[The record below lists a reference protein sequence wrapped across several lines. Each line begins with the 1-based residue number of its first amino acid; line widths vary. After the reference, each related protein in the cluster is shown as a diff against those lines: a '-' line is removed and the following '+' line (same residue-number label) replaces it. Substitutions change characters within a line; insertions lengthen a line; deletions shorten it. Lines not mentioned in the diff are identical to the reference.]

1 MRITSVRT
9 MRVEG
14 EDPGG
19 IGGIARTYSFLLLR
33 IDTDTGLYGIGEAL
47 DFPGVRPVLER
58 AGAWLT
64 DRDPLRIGPIVRGM
78 LYGALPTPGP
88 LPARSIMSATGT
100 LSGPAVWA
108 ASGIEI
114 ALWDLAGKALGAPV
128 HQLLGGA
135 YRDRVRVYLDRSGV
149 AEVTDLGAWR
159 ALGEKAVAEG
169 FDWLKLDLEQIAP
182 DLQSDPWNRQIGTA
196 QLAAIV
202 ERVAAVRDAIGPAI
216 DLGLDGHMS
225 HDVESAIR
233 VGNALGELGLRWYE
247 DPVPITS
254 VPSLAAV
261 RNAQPIP
268 IAAGETFTVEQFR
281 QFFEGEALD
290 IAHPDVLF
298 IGGLGEARRAATV
311 ADLWNAPLAF
321 HDNGAAV
328 ATIATAQ
335 VAASLPN
342 LLGMEYHFYDATW
355 AGALAVRDVP
365 LFRDGAVPLTESPGL
380 GLELD
385 EAVCRRYLAPGEA
398 WFGD

>member
-1 MRITSVRT
+1 MRL
-9 MRVEG
+9 EG
-14 EDPGG
+14 PDPGG
-19 IGGIARTYSFLLLR
+19 IGGHARTYSFLLVR
-33 IDTDTGLYGIGEAL
+33 VDTDAGLHGIGEAL
-47 DFPGVRPVLER
+47 DFPGVREVLTD
-58 AGAWLT
+58 AGTWLT
-64 DRDPLRIGPIVRGM
+64 GRDPLRIGPIVRGV
-78 LYGALPTPGP
+78 LYGALPASGS
-88 LPARSIMSATGT
+88 LPAQSIMSATAT
-100 LSGPAVWA
+100 VAGPPAWA
-108 ASGIEI
+108 AAGLEI

-135 YRDRVRVYLDRSGV
+135 FRDRVRVYLDRSGV
-149 AEVTDLGAWR
+149 AQVADLDAWA
-159 ALGEKAVAEG
+159 ALGERAVAEG

-182 DLQSDPWNRQIGTA
+182 DLTPDPWSRQIGTA

-202 ERVAAVRDAIGPAI
+202 KRVAAVRDAIGPAV

-254 VPSLAAV
+254 VTSLAAV

-268 IAAGETFTVEQFR
+268 VAAGETFTAEQFR
-281 QFFEGEALD
+281 AFFEGEALD

-298 IGGLGEARRAATV
+298 VGGLGEARRAASL
-311 ADLWNAPLAF
+311 ADLWNAPVAF

-328 ATIATAQ
+328 ATIATAH
-335 VAASLPN
+335 VAASIPN

-355 AGALAVRDVP
+355 AGAMATRDVP
-365 LFRDGAVPLTESPGL
+365 LFRDGAVPLTDAPGL

-385 EAVCRRYLAPGEA
+385 AAVCRTHLAPGES